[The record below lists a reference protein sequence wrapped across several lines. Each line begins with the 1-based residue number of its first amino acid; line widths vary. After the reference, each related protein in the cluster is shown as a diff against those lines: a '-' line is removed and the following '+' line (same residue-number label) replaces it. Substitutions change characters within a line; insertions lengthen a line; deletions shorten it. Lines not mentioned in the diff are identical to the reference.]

1 MNARRGFTIL
11 ELILAAG
18 IGSMVLISGAVLFS
32 VMDRSD
38 TAARRRFEASSEMQR
53 TRLIMQRAFS
63 QMLMSD
69 EQKPLKQTETPNDA
83 SKAAAAASKRN
94 GRDPDAPLP
103 PPRLTLGLPETQGA
117 RGTGMQRLE
126 VCLFESP
133 VPTVKTSSFEAWA
146 SGPGASRAPKRSSIT
161 SEPSPGIDPQPD
173 QPREEMEEAVEEA
186 EQPVRAY
193 RGAFEFLPQTPA
205 DGERTD
211 SNAQT
216 RYQLW
221 WVPMP
226 ARRAAEHALVSD
238 SPQRSNIS
246 RPYLLCSDIL
256 YAGWRLYDD
265 GQRKTSAS
273 AIWDSDLPAY
283 IEFEIRTASGL
294 QSQWMFEV
302 GWANGPEYRRPL
314 LTAAQKEENRQ
325 KLEAARSEQIKAKE
339 DRTNSFEY
347 DKDGWKI
354 QK

>member
-18 IGSMVLISGAVLFS
+18 IGSMVLVSGAVLFS

-69 EQKPLKQTETPNDA
+69 EQKPMKQTDGTNDA
-83 SKAAAAASKRN
+83 AKASAAASKRN

-117 RGTGMQRLE
+117 RTTGMQRLE

-133 VPTVKTSSFEAWA
+133 VPTVKTNSFEAWS
-146 SGPGASRAPKRSSIT
+146 SGVSAVRRERKSPPSDVKVGEAP
-161 SEPSPGIDPQPD
+161 EPDGPS
-173 QPREEMEEAVEEA
+173 EEMEDAVEEA

-193 RGAFEFLPQTPA
+193 RGAFEFLPQPPA
-205 DGERTD
+205 DGEIQEPG
-211 SNAQT
+211 AQQ

-226 ARRAAEHALVSD
+226 ARRAAEHMLSADAANRTML
-238 SPQRSNIS
+238 P

-256 YAGWRLYDD
+256 HAGWRLYDD
-265 GQRKTSAS
+265 GQRKTAAS

-314 LTAAQKEENRQ
+314 LTAAQREEGRQ
-325 KLEAARSEQIKAKE
+325 QLEAIRNEQIKAKE
-339 DRTNSFEY
+339 DKKKSYKY
-347 DKDGWKI
+347 DADGWRI
-354 QK
+354 PE